1 MRISYA
7 RVLVEIDITQDIPE
21 EIEVNDPYERVFTQQ
36 VVFDWKPDYCQTCLS
51 VGHDCKKKLETTT
64 ITQQG
69 DGGNGRRRKK
79 KVHKVWV
86 PRPKVEPGQ
95 TQEQRP
101 QGEVAQQTIGAQD
114 TQGEVH
120 KEQGG
125 VQPTTIAEVGVGTS
139 STADNQELPD
149 KIIDDLQMVCIGNSY
164 NAIIGLGNT
173 GNSFVAL

>member
-79 KVHKVWV
+79 RFIKSGFLGPKLNQAKHKNKDHKGRWHSKQLE
-86 PRPKVEPGQ
+86 PRILKGKYIKSREGF
-95 TQEQRP
+95 
-101 QGEVAQQTIGAQD
+101 
-114 TQGEVH
+114 
-120 KEQGG
+120 
-125 VQPTTIAEVGVGTS
+125 
-139 STADNQELPD
+139 NLLP
-149 KIIDDLQMVCIGNSY
+149 
-164 NAIIGLGNT
+164 
-173 GNSFVAL
+173 